1 MGMTAIADLTEA
13 FSERFGQLGRD
24 RTADRAAVVISWPSV
39 PAEII
44 RAAGFD
50 PVVAIGSAAATP
62 AADAVLEADIFP
74 RRLHHLVEVALTGRL
89 TDVAA
94 IIFPRTSDPDYKCFL
109 YLRELV
115 RRGIVASLPPVWL
128 FDLLQSSSADVA
140 AYDCARTR
148 ALVDRLAALS
158 GVTPA
163 PRDLRREIANS
174 NSARAAAR
182 RLIALRSGTPR
193 VSGAEAFPLL
203 GAFWQV
209 APERYT
215 ALAGAAADEIAERAP
230 LQGPRVLLAGAPVDT
245 PALHSAIESHGAVVV
260 AEISPFGSGL
270 ADDDVEL
277 TNDPV
282 QTLADKYR
290 SDSIGARTP
299 VKLLQRRI
307 ERALAGIDAVVV
319 TLPPDDAVFGFDY
332 PALRD
337 TLARHGI
344 PHAVLNGD
352 PTLPPMTAEH
362 ASLAA
367 LVAGATRARAARY
380 G

>member
-1 MGMTAIADLTEA
+1 L
-13 FSERFGQLGRD
+13 
-24 RTADRAAVVISWPSV
+24 
-39 PAEII
+39 
-44 RAAGFD
+44 
-50 PVVAIGSAAATP
+50 
-62 AADAVLEADIFP
+62 ADAVLEADIFP
-74 RRLHHLVEVALTGRL
+74 RRLHHLVEGALTGRL

-158 GVTPA
+158 GVTSA
-163 PRDLRREIANS
+163 PRELRREIANT
-174 NSARAAAR
+174 NAARAAAR
-182 RLIALRSGTPR
+182 RLIALRSGSPK

-260 AEISPFGSGL
+260 AEISPFGSGV

-282 QTLADKYR
+282 RALADKYR
-290 SDSIGARTP
+290 SDSIDARTP

-337 TLARHGI
+337 TLTRHGI
-344 PHAVLNGD
+344 PHAVLDGD
-352 PTLPPMTAEH
+352 PALPPTTAAH

-367 LVAGATRARAARY
+367 LVAGATRTRAARY